1 MPLPSHIIGF
11 DDAPFSRQ
19 HRGDVTVVGAIFTA
33 GRLDG
38 VVCGKV
44 RRDGANATNR
54 LCELITGSRFHH
66 HLQLIML
73 QGIALAGFN
82 VVDIHRLHI
91 ETGLPVLVICRR
103 RPNLATIAR
112 ALHEKVKGGQRKW
125 RLIERAG
132 VPEPIAGVYV
142 QRAGIDL
149 TAAHRVITH
158 TAIYSTIPEPLR
170 TAHIIASG
178 ITALKSRHRV

>member
-1 MPLPSHIIGF
+1 MSLPLHIIGF
-11 DDAPFSRQ
+11 DDAPFSKP

-38 VVCGKV
+38 VICGKV
-44 RRDGANATNR
+44 RRDGANATKR
-54 LCELITGSRFHH
+54 LCELISGSRFHH

-82 VVDIHRLHI
+82 VVDIHRLHLK
-91 ETGLPVLVICRR
+91 TGLPVLAICRR
-103 RPNLATIAR
+103 RPNLATIAK
-112 ALHEKVKGGQRKW
+112 ALQKVKGGKRKW

-132 VPEPIAGVYV
+132 APEPIAGVYV

-149 TAAHRVITH
+149 ATAHRVMTH
-158 TAIYSTIPEPLR
+158 TAIHSTIPEPLR

-178 ITALKSRHRV
+178 ITALPSRQRV